1 MNNIAL
7 YFHIPFCVKKC
18 DYCAFYSLANLA
30 EDIKEAYYE
39 ALLRQMNFFITEKSV
54 SSVYFGGGT
63 PPMLGIDRLCNLL
76 EAVKSKFTLASD
88 CEITVEVNP
97 KTVDFDGLAKLKS
110 VGFNRLSV
118 GVQSANDEILKSIG
132 RIHSFSDAIDC
143 IENAKAVGFDNISA
157 DIIFALP
164 SLTLD
169 VFRDSVIKIVA
180 TGVSHIS
187 AYSLQLEEGTPLYD
201 RRAALNLPTEEAEE
215 AQYNLL
221 CDLLSENGFS
231 HYEISSFCKDGRRSR
246 HNLSYWKRD
255 EYFGFGASAHSFYD
269 NRRFSNVSDVNE
281 YIRLTNNGL
290 FAPTD
295 YLCAQPIQSDEAL
308 EESILLGLRTSDG
321 APIPDRAVDA
331 ARQVSNLGYGSFENG
346 VLALNSRGFRVS
358 NAIIGKIVDSL

>member
-18 DYCAFYSLANLA
+18 DYCAFYSLANQA
-30 EDIKEAYYE
+30 EDIIDSYFE
-39 ALLRQMNFFITEKSV
+39 ALLRQMNFFSTEKTV

-63 PPMLGIDRLCNLL
+63 PPMLGIDRLCRLL

-97 KTVDFDGLAKLKS
+97 KTVDLDGLAKLKG

-132 RIHSFSDAIDC
+132 RIHSFSDAVDC
-143 IENAKAVGFDNISA
+143 IENAKSVGFDNISA

-169 VFRDSVIKIVA
+169 ILRDSVIKIA
-180 TGVSHIS
+180 STGVSHIS

-201 RRAALNLPTEEAEE
+201 RRAALKLPTEEAEE

-221 CDLLSENGFS
+221 CELLGEKGFS
-231 HYEISSFCKDGRRSR
+231 HYEISSFCRDGKRSR

-255 EYFGFGASAHSFYD
+255 EYFGFGASAHSFYG
-269 NRRFSNVSDVNE
+269 NRRFSNVADVSE
-281 YIRLTNNGL
+281 YIKLTNDGL

-295 YLCAQPIQSDEAL
+295 YLHSQPISSGEAI

-321 APIPDRAVDA
+321 ALIPDRAVDA